1 MMAIRD
7 LAAAQQASMA
17 AGGANGSN
25 NSGNGNGPRLS
36 FAGGLSGM
44 RQSRTAGGG
53 ISTKQVVGGP
63 SGFGAGPNQQPG
75 GRGGGKAAVL
85 SASEEAQIEKTAVDL
100 CRSALATRTNS
111 DAFEEAFH
119 TEVRSI
125 FVDTVMKL
133 RERG

>member
-44 RQSRTAGGG
+44 RQSRTAGG

-63 SGFGAGPNQQPG
+63 SGFGAGQNQQPG
-75 GRGGGKAAVL
+75 GRGGGKATVL
-85 SASEEAQIEKTAVDL
+85 SASEEAQIEKTAGDL

-133 RERG
+133 RGRG